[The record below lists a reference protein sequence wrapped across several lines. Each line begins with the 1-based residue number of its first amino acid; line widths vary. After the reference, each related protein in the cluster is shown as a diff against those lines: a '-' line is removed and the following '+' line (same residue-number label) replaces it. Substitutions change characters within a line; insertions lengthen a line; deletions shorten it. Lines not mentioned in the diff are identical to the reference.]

1 MLRERLSAESG
12 RKRCIY
18 WFSLSGVVAP
28 ALLLLLY
35 IVASL
40 LNPGFDHVLRTVSQ
54 LGVSTSNFP
63 WILNSGFIL
72 FGLLMLP
79 MASGLYL
86 RFSRHFMAKPLFFS
100 LALSGICVALVG
112 VFHAGRTM
120 ADGRPVLEGMLHIIF
135 ASLGILSLTVGILA
149 AADIFQRY
157 PAWRGFVW
165 PSIAV
170 SAVALVGAVL
180 FSQEVVPGWNGLVER
195 VFYSIALGWVWIVAA
210 RSFLLPPGEAGR

>member
-1 MLRERLSAESG
+1 MVRERLSARSG
-12 RKRCIY
+12 RERCIY
-18 WFSLSGVVAP
+18 WFSLSGIVAP
-28 ALLLLLY
+28 ALLLVLY

-54 LGVSTSNFP
+54 LGASASNFP
-63 WILNSGFIL
+63 WILNAGFII
-72 FGLLMLP
+72 FGLLILSL
-79 MASGLYL
+79 ASGLYL

-112 VFHAGRTM
+112 VFHAGERFV
-120 ADGRPVLEGMLHIIF
+120 DGVPAIEGLLHVIF
-135 ASLGILSLTVGILA
+135 ASLGILSLTVGILS

-157 PAWRGFVW
+157 PAWRVFVW

-210 RSFLLPPGEAGR
+210 RSFLLPPGEAGK